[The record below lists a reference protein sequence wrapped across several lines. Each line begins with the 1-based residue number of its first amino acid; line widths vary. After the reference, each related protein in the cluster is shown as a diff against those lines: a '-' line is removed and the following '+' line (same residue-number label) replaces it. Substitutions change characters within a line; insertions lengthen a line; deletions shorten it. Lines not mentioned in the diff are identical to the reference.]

1 MRSLFVGLGLVFLLG
16 CGTTGTPEPR
26 ETQDRIGTHL
36 ELQIEP
42 LVDLYYFVRAQ
53 AADSDATPQPGYEE
67 AVDAA
72 RAIQDQMGSFGGWGP
87 LDSHVFIA
95 ADPGEMVQGF
105 SELAEP
111 YERHGRTLPVHCG

>member
-1 MRSLFVGLGLVFLLG
+1 MRSLFVGLSLLFFIG

-26 ETQDRIGTHL
+26 EAWNPTSTHL
-36 ELQIEP
+36 ELQIDP

-72 RAIQDQMGSFGGWGP
+72 RAIPS
-87 LDSHVFIA
+87 
-95 ADPGEMVQGF
+95 
-105 SELAEP
+105 
-111 YERHGRTLPVHCG
+111 GRSRA